1 MNSKQLDWHRHKNM
15 QDKQLMRVSVWQDTY
30 LSAWPAFNVFSAL
43 IRVRAAAASSR
54 AQLTEEVRRRST
66 SGSAKALPSAV
77 ESLPMPVA
85 FDAKARQMIHGR
97 TQVSKGAPKKEDKKQ
112 RKCICEYILFSW
124 GLRGEKQPHKIKMS
138 SIHICASQNSK
149 FLNS

>member
-1 MNSKQLDWHRHKNM
+1 M
-15 QDKQLMRVSVWQDTY
+15 
-30 LSAWPAFNVFSAL
+30 FSAL

-77 ESLPMPVA
+77 ESLPMPAA
-85 FDAKARQMIHGR
+85 FDAKARQMIRGR

-112 RKCICEYILFSW
+112 RECICEYTLFS
-124 GLRGEKQPHKIKMS
+124 
-138 SIHICASQNSK
+138 
-149 FLNS
+149 